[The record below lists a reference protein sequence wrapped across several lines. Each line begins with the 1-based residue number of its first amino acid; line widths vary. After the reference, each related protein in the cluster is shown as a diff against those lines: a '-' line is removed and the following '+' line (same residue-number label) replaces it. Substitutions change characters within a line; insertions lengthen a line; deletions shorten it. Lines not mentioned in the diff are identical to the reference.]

1 MIHSLTE
8 YSFYSTII
16 HNKNCKYNGYICK
29 NNNNIEV
36 FPMFKEILKPSVAR
50 AKIRVSIDAAVTDKS
65 FGLHFHR
72 HYELFYAQ
80 VGERIFYV
88 EGKEHRLE
96 QGEIIFIGRQVP
108 HSTQTPKGARGVL
121 LQFDDQPVAAA
132 EEIYLPAPQGA
143 AAVQFDAASPYYNEL
158 RECFERIAAE
168 HQSAAPA
175 ADLYLRAYTLQIEA
189 CLTRAGVLA
198 REERGGERLSA
209 LLPALEYINA
219 HYAEPIALEQISAL
233 LNIDKAHCCRLFKK
247 AVGMPFLQ
255 YLHRLRIY
263 RTEQLLTETDLSVSE
278 IADRVGFCSAAY
290 FAETFKKV
298 HSHTPREHRRL
309 QTDRRI

>member
-1 MIHSLTE
+1 
-8 YSFYSTII
+8 
-16 HNKNCKYNGYICK
+16 
-29 NNNNIEV
+29 
-36 FPMFKEILKPSVAR
+36 MFKEILKPSVAR
-50 AKIRVSIDAAVTDKS
+50 AKIRVSIDAAAEKEKS

-80 VGERIFYV
+80 VGERIFFV
-88 EGKEHRLE
+88 DGKAHPLKE
-96 QGEIIFIGRQVP
+96 GEILFVGRQVP

-121 LQFDDQPVAAA
+121 LQFDDQPYAAA
-132 EEIYLPAPQGA
+132 DEIYLPAPQGA
-143 AAVQFDAASPYYNEL
+143 AVVHFDAASPYYEEL
-158 RECFERIAAE
+158 RDCFERIAAE

-175 ADLYLRAYTLQIEA
+175 ADLYLRAYTLQIKA
-189 CLTRAGVLA
+189 CLTRAGVIEDGA
-198 REERGGERLSA
+198 DTGKQA
-209 LLPALEYINA
+209 AAILPALEYINA
-219 HYAEPIALEQISAL
+219 HFAEPITLEQISNL
-233 LNIDKAHCCRLFKK
+233 LNVDKAHCCRLFKK

-263 RTEQLLTETDLSVSE
+263 RAEQLLTETDCSVSE